1 MLRKPRGNGT
11 ALDTARAGDIH
22 EAPGGRLMLRKP
34 RGKSW
39 GSGEGAGPWA
49 GLGYDWVRLNWDMT
63 GLDWAELGWA
73 MPGLAWAGL
82 KWDMTGLG

>member
-34 RGKSW
+34 RGNRMALDTAR
-39 GSGEGAGPWA
+39 AGDIHEAPGRKA
-49 GLGYDWVRLNWDMT
+49 D
-63 GLDWAELGWA
+63 AEEA
-73 MPGLAWAGL
+73 
-82 KWDMTGLG
+82 